1 VPFLSP
7 VEADEVDGIE
17 ERVDAWSAA
26 LWPALK
32 QVLAT
37 ASAPATASLEGG
49 IASDTTTQGQ
59 ETGAGGESAAP
70 VVPAVLVSPA
80 TPVVEQHATGQSG
93 SAAAAPSA
101 AMHKVVSE
109 VDVAVGGGSAGE
121 PLAVPVRKLECIPV
135 TPDMVGGDPLQPW
148 QACKVCD
155 G

>member
-1 VPFLSP
+1 
-7 VEADEVDGIE
+7 
-17 ERVDAWSAA
+17 
-26 LWPALK
+26 
-32 QVLAT
+32 
-37 ASAPATASLEGG
+37 
-49 IASDTTTQGQ
+49 
-59 ETGAGGESAAP
+59 
-70 VVPAVLVSPA
+70 VSPA

-93 SAAAAPSA
+93 SAAAAAA

-121 PLAVPVRKLECIPV
+121 LLAVPVRKLESIPV